1 MPFKIIRLF
10 IICLI
15 VIPVQDVL
23 SLTPSTVSWD
33 IPQLPRKPS
42 WISGK
47 VNGWMDVLWQTEG
60 GMVVVAEAWALS
72 HCVSSALA
80 SPVLKHTVL
89 LFMYWGHGLS
99 SWRYQSYL
107 SVVTCSLEIFP
118 NSPSL
123 HCHDNTMRK
132 TTKKKRKK
140 RKCLLVP
147 VKLDSLLSAWHVK
160 CLTSFAEDNLTL
172 WAQQTITNL
181 RLCLVSEDDAVG
193 WLIKT

>member
-15 VIPVQDVL
+15 AGPVQDVL

-107 SVVTCSLEIFP
+107 SVVTCSLEIFH

-132 TTKKKRKK
+132 TTKKKKERKGNAFWF
-140 RKCLLVP
+140 RLSLIHFWVHCMSNVWQALLRI
-147 VKLDSLLSAWHVK
+147 
-160 CLTSFAEDNLTL
+160 TL
-172 WAQQTITNL
+172 HFEHNRQ
-181 RLCLVSEDDAVG
+181 
-193 WLIKT
+193 